1 MLVRG
6 IFFGLLGGTAGKH
19 IRSDLADV
27 QTRYDATL
35 RALAD
40 IAERMKP
47 LTLDETGEPIID
59 PLKLTDSEWTSGAD
73 GANMA
78 FGRTPTTQRVT
89 ERAGRSPY
97 HRKSGASDKALRH
110 FRAATL

>member
-35 RALAD
+35 RALAN
-40 IAERMKP
+40 P
-47 LTLDETGEPIID
+47 
-59 PLKLTDSEWTSGAD
+59 
-73 GANMA
+73 
-78 FGRTPTTQRVT
+78 
-89 ERAGRSPY
+89 
-97 HRKSGASDKALRH
+97 
-110 FRAATL
+110 AATAEQRARLAGKDWKDKHPVGHTKKYCGLQTALI